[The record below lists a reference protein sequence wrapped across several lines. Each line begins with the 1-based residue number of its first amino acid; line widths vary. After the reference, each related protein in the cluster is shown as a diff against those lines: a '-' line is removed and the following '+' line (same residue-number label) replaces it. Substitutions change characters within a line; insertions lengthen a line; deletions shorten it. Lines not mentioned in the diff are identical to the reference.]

1 MDFDL
6 EEIRRQFKAESD
18 NPHAMRRRLSAE
30 ARNHGPDAYLSPLA
44 DRTIWNL
51 TPVEI
56 QRQFVFP
63 EVQRR
68 LGEAYRFLRDE
79 VYSCGGES
87 HNIGSFKHI
96 RTGVVLNLL
105 PGGEY
110 LMGSPESDKEAFSWE
125 KPQHQVRI
133 DPFFIGKYPVTQKQ
147 WEIVAGNNPSNFRGE
162 NRPVE
167 QVSWNDC
174 KDWLEEIGD
183 GLRLPLESEWEY
195 ACRAGTQ
202 TRYFWG
208 NKFDSSYVWYWEN
221 SGRRTHD
228 VYKHDDK
235 SNAFGL
241 VDMSGNV
248 WEWCEDGYENNYNSG
263 PHNSSPRLND
273 TSLRVFRGGS
283 WLGPARNLRCAFRG
297 RNQPGFAFV
306 DLGLRLARALH

>member
-1 MDFDL
+1 MDFEL
-6 EEIRRQFKAESD
+6 EEIRRRFKAESD

-44 DRTIWNL
+44 DRIIWNL
-51 TPVEI
+51 TPIEI

-68 LGEAYRFLRDE
+68 LGDAYKYVGHE

-110 LMGSPESDKEAFSWE
+110 LMGSPESDKEAFDRE

-133 DPFFIGKYPVTQKQ
+133 NPFLIGKYPVTQRQ
-147 WEIVAGNNPSNFRGE
+147 WEIVSNNNPSRFIGK

-167 QVSWNDC
+167 RVSWYDC
-174 KDWLEEIGD
+174 KDWLEEAGD
-183 GLRLPLESEWEY
+183 GLRFPSESEWEY

-202 TRYFWG
+202 TKYFWG
-208 NKFDSSYVWYWEN
+208 EEFDSSYVWYWEN

-228 VYKHDDK
+228 VYEHDDK
-235 SNAFGL
+235 TNAFGL
-241 VDMSGNV
+241 VDILGNV
-248 WEWCEDGYENNYNSG
+248 WEWCEDEWEENYNSG
-263 PHNSSPRLND
+263 PYTSAPRLNN
-273 TSLRVFRGGS
+273 TSLRVFRGS
-283 WLGPARNLRCAFRG
+283 AWDDPVRLLRCAYRYRF
-297 RNQPGFAFV
+297 QPSDSFGF
-306 DLGLRLARALH
+306 LGLRLARTLY